1 VAPASPPPSVRP
13 RRWRRWLWRLVA
25 GAAGLAA
32 FYVAFLALGFVPLNR
47 GYRQPAE
54 DYVVIFVRSNEVHTD
69 LVLPV
74 SVDGTA
80 PWQRLFPPEHFRSNA
95 SSARYI
101 AFGWG
106 NRKFYIDTPTW
117 AEFRITTACVVLFWP
132 SEAVLHVEYLADAA
146 PGEWLREVRLTR
158 EQYEHLAEFVRSTV
172 GRIDEQGR
180 AVLASDSSYGSTD
193 RFYTATGRYHCFNTC
208 NQWTG
213 RGLARAGVPVGVWT
227 PLKPQVLCWL
237 PKCAAKTTPP

>member
-1 VAPASPPPSVRP
+1 LLLS
-13 RRWRRWLWRLVA
+13 
-25 GAAGLAA
+25 GAALLA
-32 FYVAFLALGFVPLNR
+32 FYLGFLALGFVPIN
-47 GYRQPAE
+47 GGSKPPAA

-74 SVDGTA
+74 GSAGGVD
-80 PWQRLFPPEHFRSNA
+80 WRLLFPPEQFHANVTGAKFV
-95 SSARYI
+95 

-117 AEFRITTACVVLFWP
+117 AEFRLSTACGALFWP
-132 SEAVLHVEYLADAA
+132 SEPVLHVEYLPDAA

-158 EQYEHLAEFVRSTV
+158 EQYQRLAEFVRSTV
-172 GRIDEQGR
+172 GGIDRQSR
-180 AVLASDSSYGSTD
+180 AVLASDISYGTTD

-213 RGLARAGVPVGVWT
+213 RGLARAGVSVGIWT

-237 PKCAAKTTPP
+237 PPCTQPKSAR